1 MMEKK
6 ELKHEIDV
14 LIESIKNQADR
25 MNAQSNL
32 SMVELEVLHHK
43 IQKLYEK
50 SILIHHLPAAET
62 KVAET
67 ITVPQ
72 PVIYKEIPV
81 RREEPLPEV
90 PKKIPQADPE
100 PSPMPVSKT
109 TLESKTAVDL
119 FGENATSEPK
129 LVVKA
134 KLEKEKGSSMRKP
147 VVDLLKAIGINDKFR
162 YINELFDGNSNEYNI
177 AINQINACSE
187 YTDADRY
194 VANIREIYHWS
205 DESEVVSL
213 FMDLV
218 ERRFL

>member
-6 ELKHEIDV
+6 ELKQEIDV

-50 SILIHHLPAAET
+50 SILIHHLPAVET

-67 ITVPQ
+67 IIVPQ
-72 PVIYKEIPV
+72 TVIHTEIPI

-90 PKKIPQADPE
+90 PKKIPQSDPE
-100 PSPMPVSKT
+100 PSPMPVAKT
-109 TLESKTAVDL
+109 TPETKTAVDL
-119 FGENATSEPK
+119 FGENATSEPRLAGK
-129 LVVKA
+129 I

-147 VVDLLKAIGINDKFR
+147 VADLLKAIGINDKFR

-177 AINQINACSE
+177 AVNQINTCSE
-187 YTDADRY
+187 YADADRY
-194 VANIREIYHWS
+194 VANIREIYHWK